1 MNVLWFAFG
10 IYIIGVSALL
20 ILQPKMMFENQV
32 WKEFGLHNTT
42 KATIFPV
49 WMFIILWSFL
59 SYGAASIVVT
69 MISNLASGAYEYKHT
84 PLINAPAVN
93 TSLANTPL
101 VNAPVA
107 NAPSFQSQLSKQL
120 SQLQEQVSSLL
131 ESPEPATPEPAE
143 VPPIPRNSMPYHRR
157 RLRRRHA
164 KPGYYIR
171 NDSRED
177 GPKYIYYGEEPPQ

>member
-20 ILQPKMMFENQV
+20 ILQPKAMFENKV

-59 SYGAASIVVT
+59 SYAAASLVVT
-69 MISNLASGAYEYKHT
+69 MLSNLASGAYEYKHT
-84 PLINAPAVN
+84 PLVN
-93 TSLANTPL
+93 TPVVNTP
-101 VNAPVA
+101 A
-107 NAPSFQSQLSKQL
+107 SDDKSTIQSRLSEQL

-131 ESPEPATPEPAE
+131 ESPEPATPEPA
-143 VPPIPRNSMPYHRR
+143 PTTPIPRNSVPYHRR

>member
-1 MNVLWFAFG
+1 
-10 IYIIGVSALL
+10 
-20 ILQPKMMFENQV
+20 
-32 WKEFGLHNTT
+32 
-42 KATIFPV
+42 
-49 WMFIILWSFL
+49 MFIILWSFL

-69 MISNLASGAYEYKHT
+69 MLSNLASGAYEYKHT

-93 TSLANTPL
+93 TPLVNTPL

-131 ESPEPATPEPAE
+131 ESPEPVTPEPAE

>member
-20 ILQPKMMFENQV
+20 ILQPKAMFENKV
-32 WKEFGLHNTT
+32 WKEFGLHNTK

-59 SYGAASIVVT
+59 SYGAASLVVT
-69 MISNLASGAYEYKHT
+69 MLSNVASGAYEYKHT
-84 PLINAPAVN
+84 PLVNTPVVN
-93 TSLANTPL
+93 TSATNDKSTI
-101 VNAPVA
+101 
-107 NAPSFQSQLSKQL
+107 QSRLSEQL

-143 VPPIPRNSMPYHRR
+143 IPPVRKNSIPYHRR

-177 GPKYIYYGEEPPQ
+177 GPKYIYYGEEAPQ